1 MEESEEDSEEDQE
14 EDSEAEVDSAVDSE
28 EAKQATEAVS
38 ASIAKKADVDSRHAR
53 RRSVLS
59 ARKKAAG
66 QPTIQTNSARPP
78 ARSSFPHVTLQT
90 HNRPQTS
97 LCTSRSMKG
106 LNT

>member
-1 MEESEEDSEEDQE
+1 
-14 EDSEAEVDSAVDSE
+14 VDSE
-28 EAKQATEAVS
+28 ETKQATEAVS
-38 ASIAKKADVDSRHAR
+38 ALIAMTADVDSRYAR

-59 ARKKAAG
+59 ARRKDAG
-66 QPTIQTNSARPP
+66 RRTIQKKSERLP
-78 ARSSFPHVTLQT
+78 ARSSFPHVTLRT